1 MRLLIMLILL
11 LLSIEIKS
19 QDLPQEIWDQ
29 VELFL
34 EDREDGVDLSVL
46 FDRYKIYYENPQD
59 INLLSYD
66 DLQDLGLLSDIQISE
81 LLSHRTKYGD
91 LIMIEELQ
99 SIPSFQT
106 VDIQRIRPFVSVAD
120 PNKLPV
126 TLKDMVSNSRHEV
139 FLKWGRTL
147 EDQAG
152 YLGDEENPPSYLGDP
167 NRLTLRY
174 RGNYENKLR
183 FGLISE
189 KDDGEQLFSDTIN
202 SGLDFLTAHLHLRE
216 YSSTLKDVV
225 IGDYSIS
232 FGQGLIS
239 HNGFRAGK
247 SAFVTQVK
255 KGGRVLR
262 PYTSITE
269 NGYHRGAGA
278 TIALGAQIEF
288 SSFFSRVRRD
298 GNVTVDTLD
307 FDTPDLFLSS
317 LQTSGQHRTLG
328 EKEDKGALGLTSI
341 GGSLR
346 YFQSNLDIS
355 INHLSSIFDTP
366 LVRADNIA
374 NRFRF
379 SGDQLHNTSIDYSY
393 RYRNVHLFGESA
405 YASTGGLAH
414 LVGALIGLDKR
425 LSASIVYRD
434 YGVSYNTIAPNAF
447 GESSLVNNETG
458 LYLGLE
464 LQLSRKWLIRSYADV
479 WRHPWVRTNINNPS
493 TGKEYLLRVDYT
505 IRRKLNAYL
514 QLFHEEKF
522 ENLSLSDELLEAS
535 GLTDRLTVGRPQKR
549 QRLRL
554 HLSHQVSKFLELR
567 NRIELSRSE
576 NINGVTQGVLIF
588 QDVLYKPWAKPY
600 SITGRIA
607 FFDIDDFRSR
617 IFAYENN
624 ILYEFGI
631 PSFSGRGIRYYVN
644 FRYKITR
651 NLLAEVRWARTIKDQ
666 GTHGSGNTFIDG
678 DTKTDMRFQL
688 RYSF

>member
-1 MRLLIMLILL
+1 MRLLLIVILL
-11 LLSIEIKS
+11 QICHLSYS

-46 FDRYKIYYENPQD
+46 FDRYKIYFENPQD
-59 INLLSYD
+59 INSLAYD
-66 DLQDLGLLSDIQISE
+66 DLQDLGLLSDIQISD
-81 LLSHRTKYGD
+81 LLAHREQFGD
-91 LIMIEELQ
+91 LLMIEELQ

-106 VDIQRIRPFVSVAD
+106 VDIQRIRPFVSVSD

-126 TLKDMVSNSRHEV
+126 SLKDMISNSRHEV
-139 FLKWGRTL
+139 FLKWGRIL
-147 EDQAG
+147 EEQAG
-152 YLGDEENPPSYLGDP
+152 YIGDEETPPPYIGDP

-189 KDDGEQLFSDTIN
+189 KDDGEQLLSDTIN
-202 SGLDFLTAHLHLRE
+202 SGLDFLTAHLHLRD
-216 YSSTLKDVV
+216 YSSLVKDLV
-225 IGDYSIS
+225 IGDYSVS

-278 TIALGAQIEF
+278 TLAFGDHIEV

-298 GNVTVDTLD
+298 GNVIIDTLD

-317 LQTSGQHRTLG
+317 LQTSGQHRTLS
-328 EKEDKGALGLTSI
+328 EKADKGSLGLSSI

-346 YFQSNLDIS
+346 YVQSNLDIS
-355 INHLSSIFDTP
+355 INHLSSLFDTP

-379 SGDQLHNTSIDYSY
+379 SGDQLHNTSIDFSY
-393 RYRNVHLFGESA
+393 RYKNVHLFGESA

-414 LVGALIGLDKR
+414 LAGALIGLDKR
-425 LSASIVYRD
+425 LSASIIYRD
-434 YGVSYNTIAPNAF
+434 YGVSYNTITPNAF

-458 LYLGLE
+458 IYLGLE
-464 LQLSRKWLIRSYADV
+464 LQLTRKWLIRTYADV
-479 WRHPWVRTNINNPS
+479 WRHPWVRSTINNPS
-493 TGKEYLLRVDYT
+493 GGKEYLLRVDYT

-514 QLFHEEKF
+514 QFFHEEKF
-522 ENLSLSDELLEAS
+522 ENLSLSDEILQQT
-535 GLTDRLTVGRPQKR
+535 GLPDRLTVGRPQKR

-554 HLSHQVSKFLELR
+554 HLSNQVTKFLELR
-567 NRIELSRSE
+567 NRIEFSRSE
-576 NINGVTQGVLIF
+576 NINGVTKGVLLF
-588 QDVLYKPWAKPY
+588 QDVLYKPWSKPY

-631 PSFSGRGIRYYVN
+631 PSFSGRGIRYYIN
-644 FRYKITR
+644 YRYKITR
-651 NLLAEVRWARTIKDQ
+651 SLLAEFRWARTIKDQ
-666 GTHGSGNTFIDG
+666 GTQGSGNTFIDG
-678 DTKTDMRFQL
+678 DTRTDLRFQL

>member
-1 MRLLIMLILL
+1 MRLCLIIISMLISNLV
-11 LLSIEIKS
+11 SS
-19 QDLPQEIWDQ
+19 QELPQEIWDQ

-59 INLLSYD
+59 INHLSYD
-66 DLQDLGLLSDIQISE
+66 DLQDLGLLSDIQIID
-81 LLSHRTKYGD
+81 LLAHKQKYGN

-106 VDIQRIRPFVSVAD
+106 TDIQRLRPFLQVSD

-126 TLKDMVSNSRHEV
+126 SLKSMLKESRHEV
-139 FLKWGRTL
+139 FLKWGRVI
-147 EDQAG
+147 EQRAG
-152 YLGDEENPPSYLGDP
+152 FEGDEQSPPDFLGDP
-167 NRLTLRY
+167 NRWTLRY
-174 RGNYENKLR
+174 RGNFENKLR

-189 KDDGEQLFSDTIN
+189 KDEGEQLLSDTIN
-202 SGLDFLTAHLHLRE
+202 SGLDFVTAHFHLRD
-216 YSSTLKDVV
+216 YNSLLKDVV

-232 FGQGLIS
+232 FGQGLIA

-269 NGYHRGAGA
+269 NGFHRGAA
-278 TIALGAQIEF
+278 VTLALSPKIEVT
-288 SSFFSRVRRD
+288 SFFSRVNRD
-298 GNVTVDTLD
+298 GNVRVDSID

-317 LQTSGQHRTLG
+317 LQTTGMHRTVN
-328 EKEDKGALGLTSI
+328 EKEDKGTLGLTSI
-341 GGSLR
+341 GGSIK
-346 YFQSNLDIS
+346 YFKSSFDIS
-355 INHLSSIFDTP
+355 INHLSNLFDTP
-366 LVRADNIA
+366 LIREDNIA

-379 SGDQLHNTSIDYSY
+379 SGNQLHNTSIDYSY
-393 RYRNVHLFGESA
+393 RYRNIHLYGESA
-405 YASTGGLAH
+405 YSSTGGFAH
-414 LVGALIGLDKR
+414 LAGALIGLDKR
-425 LSASIVYRD
+425 LSASLVYRN
-434 YGVSYNTIAPNAF
+434 YGTSYNSIAPNAF
-447 GESSLVNNETG
+447 GESSLVNNESG

-464 LQLSRKWLIRSYADV
+464 LQLSRRWLIRTYADV
-479 WRHPWVRTNINNPS
+479 WRHPWIRTSVNNPS
-493 TGKEYLLRVDYT
+493 DGKEYLLRLDYS
-505 IRRKLNAYL
+505 IRRKLNVYL
-514 QLFHEEKF
+514 QFFHEEKL
-522 ENLSLSDELLEAS
+522 ENLSLSDELISAIGDS
-535 GLTDRLTVGRPQKR
+535 RITVGRLHKR

-554 HLSHQVSKFLELR
+554 HFSHQLNKFLELR
-567 NRIELSRSE
+567 NRIELSRAE
-576 NINGVTQGVLIF
+576 NINGVTNGVLLF

-651 NLLAEVRWARTIKDQ
+651 NLLSEFRWARTIKDR
-666 GTHGSGNTFIDG
+666 GTHGSGTSFIDG
-678 DTKTDMRFQL
+678 DTRTDLRFQL